1 MREIKFRAWDKVLGE
16 MFYSSELANGDIMVL
31 HLDGRIEISDDDT
44 YKPDDF
50 ILMQYTGLKD
60 KNGVEIYEGD
70 IVKCQATFDNAN
82 MVVIWEEGE
91 FHMVLCEKYK
101 TYLPLCGYYCI
112 RNFTKEVI
120 GSIHDNPE
128 LIESEDK

>member
-16 MFYSSELANGDIMVL
+16 MFYSSELCNGDIMVL

-60 KNGVEIYEGD
+60 KNGREIYELDKVKVEGYWPDYVIRFHRGSFYVCHMSASDPEGVYWYTLGD
-70 IVKCQATFDNAN
+70 FSEN
-82 MVVIWEEGE
+82 
-91 FHMVLCEKYK
+91 
-101 TYLPLCGYYCI
+101 CI
-112 RNFTKEVI
+112 KVI

-128 LIESEDK
+128 LIESEDE